1 MNIEQIKKILKI
13 LARESCDLYSFNIYG
28 DGSGAVEGIQ
38 GETVCAWCDE
48 EEMYTT
54 LLAKVTPPHCAKETL
69 LKAIG
74 EL

>member
-13 LARESCDLYSFNIYG
+13 LTRGSCDLYSFNIYG
-28 DGSGAVEGIQ
+28 DGSGAIEGIQ
-38 GETVCAWCDE
+38 GETICAWNDV

-54 LLAKVTPPHCAKETL
+54 LLAKVTPSHSAKEAL

>member
-38 GETVCAWCDE
+38 GETICAWNDV

-54 LLAKVTPPHCAKETL
+54 LLAKVRPSHCAKETL

>member
-13 LARESCDLYSFNIYG
+13 LAEESCDLYSFNIYG
-28 DGSGAVEGIQ
+28 DGSGLVEGIR
-38 GETVCAWCDE
+38 GETICAWDDE

-54 LLAKVTPPHCAKETL
+54 LLAKLTPPHSAKETL

-74 EL
+74 E

>member
-28 DGSGAVEGIQ
+28 DGSGGVTDIRGDD
-38 GETVCAWCDE
+38 VCSWDYEC
-48 EEMYTT
+48 EMYLV
-54 LLAKVTPPHCAKETL
+54 LLSKVTPQHCAKETF

-74 EL
+74 EM